1 MDKRNEF
8 SSSHVAKALNIEPER
23 LRQWIRLGFV
33 TPNTPAKGQGSR
45 GIFTRGDVYAVE
57 LFRRLLD
64 LGISRS
70 YAASLSQVYAVPRR
84 YFILSDD
91 KGRPIEKSE
100 EEAASEESL
109 MEAGDI
115 LCIVFHDD
123 PKFPEVK
130 LLTPTMT
137 LSVVGAKLLKKEQSE
152 KVTFEDLISSN
163 RGLIGEGEWTRMLAV
178 NLKKLRDEVDAGLP
192 D

>member
-1 MDKRNEF
+1 MDKRNAF
-8 SSSHVAKALNIEPER
+8 SSNHVAKALNIEPER

-45 GIFTRGDVYAVE
+45 GIFTRGDVYSVE

-70 YAASLSQVYAVPRR
+70 YTASLSQVFSVPRR
-84 YFILSDD
+84 YFVLGDD
-91 KGRPIEKSE
+91 KGRPIDKSE
-100 EEAASEESL
+100 EEAVSEESL
-109 MEAGDI
+109 IEAVDS
-115 LCIVFHDD
+115 LCLVFHDD

-130 LLTPTMT
+130 LLTPTVI
-137 LSVVGAKLLKKEQSE
+137 LSVVGAKILKKEQSE
-152 KVTFEDLISSN
+152 KVTFEDLLSSN
-163 RGLIGEGEWTRMLAV
+163 QGLLGKGEWTRMLAV

>member
-1 MDKRNEF
+1 MGKRNTF
-8 SSSHVAKALNIEPER
+8 SSSHIAKSLNIEPER

-45 GIFTRGDVYAVE
+45 GIFTRGDVYTVE

-70 YAASLSQVYAVPRR
+70 YAASLSQVYSVPRR
-84 YFILSDD
+84 YFVLGDD
-91 KGRPIEKSE
+91 KGCPIKKSE

-109 MEAGDI
+109 IEAGDI

-130 LLTPTMT
+130 LLTPTVI
-137 LSVVGAKLLKKEQSE
+137 LSVVGAKILKKEHSG
-152 KVTFEDLISSN
+152 KVAFEDLLSPN
-163 RGLIGEGEWTRMLAV
+163 RGLPGEGGWTRMLAV
-178 NLKKLRDEVDAGLP
+178 NLKRLRDEVDTGLP

>member
-1 MDKRNEF
+1 MDKRSAF
-8 SSSHVAKALNIEPER
+8 SSNHVAKALNIEPER

-45 GIFTRGDVYAVE
+45 GIFTRGDVYTME

-70 YAASLSQVYAVPRR
+70 FAASLSQVYSVPRR
-84 YFILSDD
+84 YFVLGDD
-91 KGRPIEKSE
+91 KGRPIEKAE
-100 EEAASEESL
+100 EEATSDESL
-109 MEAGDI
+109 IEAGDI
-115 LCIVFHDD
+115 LCIVFHED

-130 LLTPTMT
+130 LLTQTVI
-137 LSVVGAKLLKKEQSE
+137 LSVVGAKILKKEHRG

-163 RGLIGEGEWTRMLAV
+163 RGLPGEERWTRMIAV
-178 NLKKLRDEVDAGLP
+178 NLKRLRAEVDEGLP

>member
-1 MDKRNEF
+1 
-8 SSSHVAKALNIEPER
+8 LNIEPER

-45 GIFTRGDVYAVE
+45 GIFTRGDVYSVE

-70 YAASLSQVYAVPRR
+70 YTASLSQVYSVPRR
-84 YFILSDD
+84 YFVLGDD

-100 EEAASEESL
+100 EEAVSEESL
-109 MEAGDI
+109 IEAGDI
-115 LCIVFHDD
+115 LCIIFHDD

-130 LLTPTMT
+130 LLTPMVI
-137 LSVVGAKLLKKEQSE
+137 LSVVGAKILKKEHSG

-163 RGLIGEGEWTRMLAV
+163 RGLPVKGDWTRMLAV